1 MWYIFPGDIAIPTA
15 SIYIAIPTASIYI
28 AIPIASIIKLNSHA
42 FLRVANVGHVGGI
55 NS

>member
-1 MWYIFPGDIAIPTA
+1 MYRYIFPGDIAIPIA
-15 SIYIAIPTASIYI
+15 SIYIAIPI